1 MDAALL
7 AQAGATHR
15 RAPKLSFPSA
25 RVRSVLRS
33 ADHHSSIES
42 GARGPSRPAGR
53 IGRVRMRVALV
64 AVPGAVAV
72 TVHRDALA

>member
-25 RVRSVLRS
+25 RVRSVLRL
-33 ADHHSSIES
+33 ADHHHDHSDRSE
-42 GARGPSRPAGR
+42 
-53 IGRVRMRVALV
+53 
-64 AVPGAVAV
+64 
-72 TVHRDALA
+72 RD